1 MDWTC
6 LGLLS
11 RWQEVCRV
19 YWAII
24 LTISCN
30 LQILALIGFSV
41 LSDCDLDVWSMD
53 LKIHGLN
60 GRSTVYITA
69 KFHRN
74 SLKNNGENVLQQFL
88 EVAYSWP
95 WPLTYIPEVFIR
107 SFPCHGLSTSE
118 MWERTEK
125 SLNMPFQTF
134 LGMMKLVLH
143 RVILLNCH
151 ISKTTRPILKIF
163 AAMDSATMVSGYLFH
178 QIYCFVLR

>member
-1 MDWTC
+1 M
-6 LGLLS
+6 S
-11 RWQEVCRV
+11 RRQEVCRV

-30 LQILALIGFSV
+30 LHILALIGFSV
-41 LSDCDLDVWSMD
+41 LSDCGLDFWSTD

-60 GRSTVYITA
+60 GRSTVYIPA

-74 SLKNNGENVLQQFL
+74 SLKNNGENALQQFL
-88 EVAYSWP
+88 RGCLLMT
-95 WPLTYIPEVFIR
+95 LTFDLRAR
-107 SFPCHGLSTSE
+107 SFRQVVSLSWTIDQR

-143 RVILLNCH
+143 RVILYNCH
-151 ISKTTRPILKIF
+151 ISKTTRPILKVF
-163 AAMDSATMVSGYLFH
+163 AAMDSATMVLG
-178 QIYCFVLR
+178 